1 MEGRWGLPIADHIM
15 LMRVKR
21 EAANRET
28 AKLND
33 LHEAEIALARA
44 NLVNCDIA
52 TEAAKKA
59 LLVEISKFSFDSSD
73 AESDALRDTLRAGIF
88 ANTFVACP
96 CWSLRPL
103 AASWR
108 PPASPPFAAL
118 RASSSRWWVSTAE
131 VAVSTFGAPEVAK
144 AMHPHT
150 AFVAFLR
157 FGEAIVPPFS
167 FLASVTKA

>member
-15 LMRVKR
+15 LLRLKR
-21 EAANRET
+21 EAANREA

-96 CWSLRPL
+96 CWPPGLWRQVGVRQHRPL
-103 AASWR
+103 LPLSEHLRRAGGFPQQRLLFPPSAPQKLRRQCIRTLPSWHSSGLGR
-108 PPASPPFAAL
+108 QSYLLSPFLPP
-118 RASSSRWWVSTAE
+118 
-131 VAVSTFGAPEVAK
+131 
-144 AMHPHT
+144 
-150 AFVAFLR
+150 
-157 FGEAIVPPFS
+157 
-167 FLASVTKA
+167 

>member
-15 LMRVKR
+15 LLRLKR
-21 EAANRET
+21 EVANREV

-96 CWSLRPL
+96 CWPPRPL

-150 AFVAFLR
+150 AFVAFRR

>member
-1 MEGRWGLPIADHIM
+1 M
-15 LMRVKR
+15 LLRLKR
-21 EAANRET
+21 EAANREA

-59 LLVEISKFSFDSSD
+59 LLVEMSKFSFDSSD
-73 AESDALRDTLRAGIF
+73 ESDALRDTLRAGIF

-118 RASSSRWWVSTAE
+118 GASSSRWWVSTAE

-150 AFVAFLR
+150 TFVAFLR
-157 FGEAIVPPFS
+157 FGGAIVPPFS

>member
-21 EAANRET
+21 EAANREA

-59 LLVEISKFSFDSSD
+59 LLVEMSKFSFDSSD
-73 AESDALRDTLRAGIF
+73 ESDALRDTLRAGIF

-96 CWSLRPL
+96 CW
-103 AASWR
+103 
-108 PPASPPFAAL
+108 
-118 RASSSRWWVSTAE
+118 
-131 VAVSTFGAPEVAK
+131 
-144 AMHPHT
+144 
-150 AFVAFLR
+150 
-157 FGEAIVPPFS
+157 
-167 FLASVTKA
+167 